1 MNKTKEVMNL
11 LEEIRDNWKLD
22 ARSENSEQYFY
33 HVKEVERIISGKRS
47 YVIGRKGTG
56 KTSITQYIE
65 GISDPNVFS
74 EQLSFKNFPFNEL
87 YNLKNSGYTH
97 PNQYITFWKYIIYS
111 HICKMMA
118 RNEAIDGEVSLA
130 LKKLYSPEP
139 INTLQRWIKKLT
151 ANDFSFQILGTGGK
165 VGFKE
170 NNNNDTWIERVDTLE
185 SVIAEFIDTS
195 TYYIVF
201 DELDEDYKNV
211 TEKSQYENY
220 THLLTGLF
228 KAVQD
233 IKSTFKAEKFK
244 IFPVVFLRDDIY
256 SILTD
261 ADKTKWDDFKIELD
275 WDKNKIRDLIA
286 FRISRALNA
295 NGPVLKF
302 QDAWHSLFN
311 QAPIG
316 VGHRQGKEMS
326 AFEFMCRS
334 THLRPRD
341 FTKYIQACAEATRD
355 DETLIPAE
363 TIKKVDKTFSNYLKR
378 ELIDEIHSVI
388 PDIPHI
394 FDILSQIRKQT
405 FSHEEFNRAL
415 DRKNK
420 DGTVKETD
428 SAFVLQILF
437 LFSVIGNQPKQV
449 NQTVFRY
456 INKDASPNF
465 TENFVVHRG
474 LLKALLIL

>member
-1 MNKTKEVMNL
+1 MNFL
-11 LEEIRDNWKLD
+11 DEIRDNWKLD
-22 ARSENSEQYFY
+22 AKTENTERYFY
-33 HVKEVERIISGKRS
+33 HVKEVERILSGKKS

-56 KTSITQYIE
+56 KTSISQYIE
-65 GISDPNVFS
+65 GLREPNIFS

-87 YNLKNSGYTH
+87 YSLKNSGYTH

-118 RNEAIDGEVSLA
+118 RNQAIDGNVSEL
-130 LKKLYSPEP
+130 LKKLYAPEP
-139 INTLQRWIKKLT
+139 INTLQRWIKKWM
-151 ANDFSFQILGTGGK
+151 ANDFSFQVLGTGGK
-165 VGFKE
+165 IGLKE
-170 NNNNDTWIERVDTLE
+170 RINSDSWIDRTDTLE
-185 SVIAEFIDTS
+185 SIIAENIDTS

-201 DELDEDYKNV
+201 DELDEDYKNI
-211 TEKSQYENY
+211 TDRNQYENY

-233 IKSTFKAEKFK
+233 IKGIFKSSRYQ

-261 ADKTKWDDFKIELD
+261 ADKTKWDDLKIELD
-275 WDKNKIRDLIA
+275 WDKEKIKDLVA
-286 FRISRALNA
+286 FRISRALN
-295 NGPVLKF
+295 P
-302 QDAWHSLFN
+302 DAPIKPFNEAWQSLFD
-311 QAPIG
+311 QKPIG
-316 VGHRQGKEMS
+316 VGHRQEKPMS
-326 AFEFMCRS
+326 AFDFMSRS

-341 FTKYIQACAEATRD
+341 FTKYIQACAESTPDNA
-355 DETLIPAE
+355 EIIPAD

-388 PDIPHI
+388 PDISNI
-394 FDILSQIRKQT
+394 FDVLSQIRKQT
-405 FSHEEFNRAL
+405 FTHEEFKRAL
-415 DRKNK
+415 ERKNRER
-420 DGTVKETD
+420 TVKERD

-437 LFSVIGNQPKQV
+437 LFSVIGNQPRQV

-456 INKDASPNF
+456 LNKEAAPNF

-474 LLKALLIL
+474 LLKALQIL

>member
-1 MNKTKEVMNL
+1 MHF

-22 ARSENSEQYFY
+22 AKTENTERYFY
-33 HVKEVERIISGKRS
+33 HVKEVERIISGKKS

-65 GISDPNVFS
+65 GISDPNIFS

-87 YNLKNSGYTH
+87 YSLKNSGYTH

-118 RNEAIDGEVSLA
+118 RNEAIESGISA
-130 LKKLYSPEP
+130 SLKKLYAPEP
-139 INTLQRWIKKLT
+139 INTLQRWIKKWT
-151 ANDFSFQILGTGGK
+151 ANDFAFQVLGTGGK

-170 NNNNDTWIERVDTLE
+170 NNNNDTWIERVDALE
-185 SVIAEFIDTS
+185 SVIAEYIDES
-195 TYYIVF
+195 TYYVVF
-201 DELDEDYKNV
+201 DELDEDYKNIID
-211 TEKSQYENY
+211 KNQYENY

-233 IKSTFKAEKFK
+233 IKSTFKSERFK

-275 WDKNKIRDLIA
+275 WDKNKIKDLVA
-286 FRISRALNA
+286 FRISRALNPS
-295 NGPVLKF
+295 GPIMKF
-302 QDAWHSLFN
+302 PTAWHSLFD
-311 QAPIG
+311 QSPIG

-341 FTKYIQACAEATRD
+341 FTKYIQACAEATPD
-355 DETLIPAE
+355 GANIIPAE

-388 PDIPHI
+388 PDISNI
-394 FDILSQIRKQT
+394 FDVLSQIRKQT
-405 FSHEEFNRAL
+405 FTHEEFKKAL
-415 DRKNK
+415 EQKNK

-428 SAFVLQILF
+428 SAFVLRILF
-437 LFSVIGNQPKQV
+437 LFSVIGNQPRQV

-456 INKDASPNF
+456 INKEASPNF

-474 LLKALLIL
+474 LLKSLQIL